1 MPQRKKMKASEVKD
15 FVDEMIAAGCDICAV
30 GRYTY
35 VAGDMQPSN
44 ADLNEVARI
53 SEKYGDEDALRQEIT
68 DYLWSIGRY
77 IELASEA
84 TWHKPSAPH

>member
-1 MPQRKKMKASEVKD
+1 MPQRKKRLMKASEVQD

-44 ADLNEVARI
+44 ASLEEVARI

-77 IELASEA
+77 IELASES
-84 TWHKPSAPH
+84 TRH